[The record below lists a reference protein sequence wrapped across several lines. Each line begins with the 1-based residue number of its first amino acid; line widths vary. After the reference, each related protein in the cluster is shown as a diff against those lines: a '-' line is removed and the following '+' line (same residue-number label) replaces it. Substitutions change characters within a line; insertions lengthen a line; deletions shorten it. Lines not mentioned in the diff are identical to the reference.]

1 MYQNLIHVSDSDTTT
16 LDLILFGTG
25 TTKIVWIPSAD
36 LVFFVRGFFCIYLQE
51 LLYHTFVLS
60 PTETGQH
67 RLVSIKKHLHLLPS
81 SSLPPPAVV
90 RVRVSRRHP
99 VASAVPVATATV

>member
-25 TTKIVWIPSAD
+25 TKIVWIPSAD

-60 PTETGQH
+60 PTETGQQ

-90 RVRVSRRHP
+90 RVGVSCRHP
-99 VASAVPVATATV
+99 VASAVAVATATV